1 MDDPKKAPA
10 NLERCRLWQGY
21 RSGQG
26 LGGEYLLGLQ
36 LNGRSY
42 SEEEAAMVAALFGR

>member
-1 MDDPKKAPA
+1 MDDQKKAPA
-10 NLERCRLWQGY
+10 NLERCRLWQGF
-21 RSGQG
+21 
-26 LGGEYLLGLQ
+26 GGEHLLGLQ